1 MPSPSDR
8 PPSGRPQAT
17 PHPAR
22 EGYYGPFGGRFVPE
36 TLIAPLDALTA
47 AFHSIEHD
55 PAFWAELRE
64 YLRDY
69 VGRPTPLYLARRLT
83 AAAGGAQIYLKRE
96 DLNHTGAHKVN
107 NTLGQVLL
115 ARRLGK
121 RRVIA
126 ETGAGMHG
134 VATATMAALFGLE
147 CVVFMGAKDIERQAP
162 NVARMHMLGA
172 EVRSVAAG
180 SASLK
185 DAMNEA
191 LRDWV
196 ATVDDTFDVIGSV
209 AGPHPYPAMVKAFQR
224 VIGEETHAQML
235 EKTGRLPDLLIACV
249 GGGSNAMGLFAEF
262 LDLPQVAMRG
272 VEAAGHGI
280 ETGQH
285 AATLTA
291 GVVGVL
297 HGSKSYL
304 LQDAAGQITEAHS
317 ISAGLDYPGVGPEHS
332 WLHDSGRVTYVSV
345 TDDEAVHAAFELS
358 RLEGILPAL
367 ESAHAIADALRIAPT
382 LAPEQTIV
390 VNLSGRGDKDLN
402 TLMKAAPERFQAP
415 AGRERK

>member
-1 MPSPSDR
+1 
-8 PPSGRPQAT
+8 
-17 PHPAR
+17 
-22 EGYYGPFGGRFVPE
+22 
-36 TLIAPLDALTA
+36 
-47 AFHSIEHD
+47 
-55 PAFWAELRE
+55 
-64 YLRDY
+64 
-69 VGRPTPLYLARRLT
+69 
-83 AAAGGAQIYLKRE
+83 
-96 DLNHTGAHKVN
+96 
-107 NTLGQVLL
+107 
-115 ARRLGK
+115 
-121 RRVIA
+121 
-126 ETGAGMHG
+126 
-134 VATATMAALFGLE
+134 
-147 CVVFMGAKDIERQAP
+147 
-162 NVARMHMLGA
+162 
-172 EVRSVAAG
+172 
-180 SASLK
+180 
-185 DAMNEA
+185 
-191 LRDWV
+191 
-196 ATVDDTFDVIGSV
+196 
-209 AGPHPYPAMVKAFQR
+209 
-224 VIGEETHAQML
+224 
-235 EKTGRLPDLLIACV
+235 
-249 GGGSNAMGLFAEF
+249 MGLFAEF

-367 ESAHAIADALRIAPT
+367 ESAHAIADALRVAPT
-382 LAPEQTIV
+382 MAPEQTIV

>member
-1 MPSPSDR
+1 MPSPVDQ
-8 PPSGRPQAT
+8 P
-17 PHPAR
+17 PAR
-22 EGYYGPFGGRFVPE
+22 EGYYGRFGGRFVPE
-36 TLIAPLDALTA
+36 TLIAPLEELTA
-47 AFHSIEHD
+47 AFKAIEHD
-55 PAFWAELRE
+55 PAFWEEMRG
-64 YLRDY
+64 YQRDY
-69 VGRPTPLYLARRLT
+69 IGRPTPLYLARRLT
-83 AAAGGAQIYLKRE
+83 AAWGGAQIYLKRE

-107 NTLGQVLL
+107 NTLGQALL
-115 ARRLGK
+115 AQRLGK
-121 RRVIA
+121 HRVIA

-172 EVRSVAAG
+172 EVRSVEAG

-196 ATVDDTFDVIGSV
+196 ATVDDTFYVIGSV

-224 VIGEETHAQML
+224 IIGEEVRTQIL

-249 GGGSNAMGLFAEF
+249 GGGSNAMGLFADF
-262 LDLPQVAMRG
+262 LDEPSVALRG
-272 VEAAGHGI
+272 VEAAGHGL

-285 AATLTA
+285 AASIEA
-291 GVVGVL
+291 GEVGVL

-332 WLHDSGRVTYVSV
+332 WLHETGRAAYVSV
-345 TDDEAVHAAFELS
+345 TDDEAVEAAFELS

-367 ESAHAIADALRIAPT
+367 ESAHALADARRVAPT
-382 LAPEQTIV
+382 LRPEQTIV
-390 VNLSGRGDKDLN
+390 VNLSGRGDKDLG
-402 TLMKAAPERFQAP
+402 TLMKAAPERFQTPTGRA
-415 AGRERK
+415 AGKEGP